1 MKINLLILFLLFVSF
16 GWGQKKT
23 IDHTSYKEW
32 KRTEKQQFS
41 TNGNWITFEI
51 NPLVGDGYLH
61 WYETATG
68 KHDSLLRGKDAQL
81 DPNGQF
87 IAWKVTPGFDTL
99 RTCEL
104 NKIDKKKWPKDSLF
118 IYITA
123 DDSLI
128 KLPKLKSFTR
138 SEDASVLAYLTE
150 ASPKST
156 PEEKKS
162 FFQKHWPFKKDEKPV
177 EKPKSDGHQLTIWT
191 NTYSWS
197 LPNVTKYSLPKN
209 GKYAAVVTHQK
220 LKNDSSQV
228 RVYDVATQQI
238 VKEFDRNIACELP
251 IWNEDAT
258 KLAFFSSKDTSKVKQ
273 YELIVFDLITN
284 KTWTLGD
291 TLLPWGLDSLKG
303 ISENRTP
310 IFTEDNRFLFFGVCD
325 RVKPEVKDTLLESE
339 KVRVDVW
346 HYQDQEI
353 QAQQLVQLSQTKK
366 RSDIHVFRFS
376 DEKIIP
382 LSNDTLTVRISN
394 RIEGNYVLAT
404 SNESYAIQQ
413 QWKAPGLEDVYR
425 ISLIDGSIE
434 ILAKGLAY
442 PGMLSPKGKYF
453 TYFNPTKNQYIL
465 LDIAAKSLSN
475 MNVNR
480 KDITWNEDINGQPME
495 AGPMGWIGYDRAE
508 DHVYFKSRFDLW
520 DYQISS
526 QKLKSLTNE
535 WATKNNIRL
544 DLIQWDADSVYIDLN
559 DCYVTSFDLA
569 SKKEGI
575 HLVDADEANGLR
587 QIIEIPARISLIE
600 RSPNK
605 QWYFFRR
612 MTVSQYP
619 ELELWNERLQLN
631 AVLSK
636 TNPQQA
642 NYNWAT
648 SELVKWKTYD
658 GQQLEGILYK
668 PSDYDAT
675 KKYPLLLYY
684 YELNSDN
691 LNNYQS
697 PRPSASTIN
706 PTEYA
711 SAGYLVFI
719 PDIRYEIGHPAKSAY
734 NCIMSAT
741 DFLLKNYS
749 IDSTRMGLQGQSW
762 GGYQT
767 AQLITMTKR
776 YAAAMAGAPVS
787 NMISAYGGIRW
798 GSGLNRQFQ
807 YESTQSRIGKTIWE
821 APELYIENSPLFHL
835 PNVKTPLLIMSND
848 RDGAVPWYQ
857 GLELYNGMRRLGKPC
872 WMLNYNDDDHNL
884 TKLPYKM
891 DLSIRMRQFFDHYLQ
906 NKPAPKWMT
915 EGIPAIDK
923 GQQFGYET
931 E

>member
-1 MKINLLILFLLFVSF
+1 
-16 GWGQKKT
+16 
-23 IDHTSYKEW
+23 
-32 KRTEKQQFS
+32 
-41 TNGNWITFEI
+41 
-51 NPLVGDGYLH
+51 
-61 WYETATG
+61 
-68 KHDSLLRGKDAQL
+68 
-81 DPNGQF
+81 
-87 IAWKVTPGFDTL
+87 
-99 RTCEL
+99 
-104 NKIDKKKWPKDSLF
+104 
-118 IYITA
+118 
-123 DDSLI
+123 
-128 KLPKLKSFTR
+128 
-138 SEDASVLAYLTE
+138 
-150 ASPKST
+150 
-156 PEEKKS
+156 
-162 FFQKHWPFKKDEKPV
+162 
-177 EKPKSDGHQLTIWT
+177 
-191 NTYSWS
+191 
-197 LPNVTKYSLPKN
+197 
-209 GKYAAVVTHQK
+209 
-220 LKNDSSQV
+220 
-228 RVYDVATQQI
+228 
-238 VKEFDRNIACELP
+238 
-251 IWNEDAT
+251 
-258 KLAFFSSKDTSKVKQ
+258 
-273 YELIVFDLITN
+273 
-284 KTWTLGD
+284 
-291 TLLPWGLDSLKG
+291 
-303 ISENRTP
+303 
-310 IFTEDNRFLFFGVCD
+310 
-325 RVKPEVKDTLLESE
+325 
-339 KVRVDVW
+339 
-346 HYQDQEI
+346 
-353 QAQQLVQLSQTKK
+353 
-366 RSDIHVFRFS
+366 
-376 DEKIIP
+376 
-382 LSNDTLTVRISN
+382 
-394 RIEGNYVLAT
+394 
-404 SNESYAIQQ
+404 
-413 QWKAPGLEDVYR
+413 
-425 ISLIDGSIE
+425 
-434 ILAKGLAY
+434 
-442 PGMLSPKGKYF
+442 
-453 TYFNPTKNQYIL
+453 
-465 LDIAAKSLSN
+465 
-475 MNVNR
+475 MNANR

-495 AGPMGWIGYDRAE
+495 AGPEGWIGFDRSE
-508 DHVYFKSRFDLW
+508 EHVYFKSRFDLC

-741 DFLLKNYS
+741 DFLLKNYP

-787 NMISAYGGIRW
+787 NMISAFGGIRW

-872 WMLNYNDDDHNL
+872 WMLNYNDDNHNL

-923 GQQFGYET
+923 GQKFGYET